1 MVTKIFYKENFV
13 KGKGRKNS
21 VKISAGD
28 NGKIKSDMDVISK
41 YKKIRK
47 NKTINHI
54 YILYKIFSNYLY

>member
-1 MVTKIFYKENFV
+1 MVTKIFYKENFG

-41 YKKIRK
+41 YKKSEKIRQ
-47 NKTINHI
+47 
-54 YILYKIFSNYLY
+54 